1 MVDSHILSLGH
12 VFIPKPITKTLLG
25 LIQVQSQLLEL
36 EGGISFMQTT
46 RWRFVWGSSPK
57 ENFGDLVQ
65 IRRYF
70 HKKGEEKCGREEHAP
85 LFTAFQE
92 GHK

>member
-1 MVDSHILSLGH
+1 
-12 VFIPKPITKTLLG
+12 
-25 LIQVQSQLLEL
+25 
-36 EGGISFMQTT
+36 MQTT

-92 GHK
+92 GYK